1 MWITSSVFS
10 NTGDNNQACLHVIES
25 LLPSLLSKLVND
37 LSNQTAILLL
47 QAIVSL
53 DSTSAVVQYLIS
65 QTDLVMKLL
74 QTIQSIDISLLSS
87 PVSFKTTQ
95 LLLSLMVLMA
105 YQTPVAMQ
113 FLQMS
118 IFASINHN
126 SLFTA
131 IKEDRNALLLTTLNS
146 EQKDLLRVLLIQ
158 MLQIVIVLKKSVQ
171 SVRSIQV
178 ELVSFIVT
186 LLPFVSFIF
195 KDKEGSHD
203 LRLQLLGLFIGV
215 LVIAADSPQR
225 FIQAMNGYENVIRT
239 EIVGLVNI
247 ISKKEEICNSINKH
261 IKDNNGSLSP
271 YLMIV
276 ENSMLFLSKMGW
288 KIGDEYLRAF
298 GVK

>member
-1 MWITSSVFS
+1 MK
-10 NTGDNNQACLHVIES
+10 NKQLCLQIIEN

-37 LSNQTAILLL
+37 LSNQTATLLL
-47 QAIVSL
+47 QAIVSF
-53 DSTSAVVQYLIS
+53 DSTSAVAQYLIS

-87 PVSFKTTQ
+87 PESLKTTQ
-95 LLLSLMVLMA
+95 LLLSLMVIMA
-105 YQTPVAMQ
+105 DQTPVAMH

-146 EQKDLLRVLLIQ
+146 EQKDSLRILLIQ
-158 MLQIVIVLKKSVQ
+158 MIQIAIVLKKSVK
-171 SVRSIQV
+171 SIRSIQV

-195 KDKEGSHD
+195 KDKEGSH
-203 LRLQLLGLFIGV
+203 GLVLELIALYIGL
-215 LVIAADSPQR
+215 LVIVADSPQR

-239 EIVGLVNI
+239 EIVGLVNV

-261 IKDNNGSLSP
+261 IKDNNDSLSP

>member
-1 MWITSSVFS
+1 MK
-10 NTGDNNQACLHVIES
+10 NKQLCLQIIEN

-37 LSNQTAILLL
+37 LSNQTATLLL
-47 QAIVSL
+47 QAIVSF
-53 DSTSAVVQYLIS
+53 DSTSAVAQYLIS

-87 PVSFKTTQ
+87 PESLKTTQ
-95 LLLSLMVLMA
+95 LLLSLMVIMA
-105 YQTPVAMQ
+105 DQTPVAMH

-131 IKEDRNALLLTTLNS
+131 IKEDRNALLLTNLNS
-146 EQKDLLRVLLIQ
+146 EQKDSLRILLIQ
-158 MLQIVIVLKKSVQ
+158 MIQIAIVLKKSVK
-171 SVRSIQV
+171 SIRSIQV

-195 KDKEGSHD
+195 KDKEGSH
-203 LRLQLLGLFIGV
+203 GLVLELIALYIGL
-215 LVIAADSPQR
+215 LVIVADSPQR

-239 EIVGLVNI
+239 EIVGLVNV

-261 IKDNNGSLSP
+261 IKDNNDSLSP